1 METGRTLSDYNL
13 QNDSTIHVVLR
24 SGVTGSSDE
33 SNNSKVNFLT
43 GDLSTLS
50 FYKLSAPVTVKR
62 AQSALIPILKSNL
75 AVQHVYLFNK
85 ALCGGNPLCSVLF
98 ENTTGLTL
106 EGGSIVFSMG
116 DNYLGEASFE
126 TMKPKGETLLPYAV
140 ALNTEVN
147 IDQNVSKLPVKRT
160 AVKDGEIIFYND
172 RKQRTIYTFNHLS
185 KAKANV
191 FMDHAFLEGWELV
204 ETTEPI
210 DINDRYYRFNFNL
223 PEKEKEKEVKIIFN
237 VTEKTQDSESKTLV
251 SCTAE
256 DTNKWLEKG
265 VISKDIHASILK
277 IKQMQAESAAIN
289 KAIYAQ
295 EQEIRDTKDNQERYR
310 KNINVVTG
318 KEQLSF
324 LKELRDE
331 EDKLKKLYTDIKA
344 NKDKRTDIDARV
356 QSNCASLTYSW
367 EKKEEPTK

>member
-1 METGRTLSDYNL
+1 
-13 QNDSTIHVVLR
+13 
-24 SGVTGSSDE
+24 
-33 SNNSKVNFLT
+33 
-43 GDLSTLS
+43 
-50 FYKLSAPVTVKR
+50 
-62 AQSALIPILKSNL
+62 
-75 AVQHVYLFNK
+75 
-85 ALCGGNPLCSVLF
+85 VLF

>member
-1 METGRTLSDYNL
+1 MERLYS
-13 QNDSTIHVVLR
+13 IMI
-24 SGVTGSSDE
+24 E
-33 SNNSKVNFLT
+33 
-43 GDLSTLS
+43 
-50 FYKLSAPVTVKR
+50 
-62 AQSALIPILKSNL
+62 
-75 AVQHVYLFNK
+75 NK
-85 ALCGGNPLCSVLF
+85 
-98 ENTTGLTL
+98 
-106 EGGSIVFSMG
+106 
-116 DNYLGEASFE
+116 
-126 TMKPKGETLLPYAV
+126 
-140 ALNTEVN
+140 
-147 IDQNVSKLPVKRT
+147 
-160 AVKDGEIIFYND
+160 
-172 RKQRTIYTFNHLS
+172 RTIYTFNHLS